1 MIPKI
6 TTTETYIRFRIISSE
21 SAGVLLFSLMNSA
34 NTS

>member
-6 TTTETYIRFRIISSE
+6 TITETYIRFRIINNE
-21 SAGVLLFSLMNSA
+21 STGVLLFSLMNSA